1 MRSTLNKART
11 LCDKWR
17 ESRGR
22 GKEGSSTLPA
32 AAGGSPSPDS
42 AAAPEG
48 RLSRWF
54 SIRRNQYDVDRGA
67 RDHSSANS
75 SPSSTPSPGAGHL
88 LHDTPGKMPRLPEEE
103 EASTGSTELNGSS
116 HNHEHFDRPR
126 AMTIAGSTM
135 ASPTDV
141 SAAFPPFTN
150 FQRRQQPPA
159 LPPPPPGLTAEQIK
173 RRHIVA
179 AIVHSENS
187 YVATLQ
193 RLNNDYKRP
202 LEESSPPILSAQKIS
217 TLFHRVPEI
226 LQCHSMFRIALAESV
241 RNWDRDEALG
251 DVFVASFSK
260 AGVLEIYSDFI
271 NNFSIAMDL
280 AKQESKRKSALADFL
295 KVKQISAHDRLSFF
309 GLMVKPVQRFPQFIL
324 FLQDLLKHTPHGHHD
339 RMSLQLALTQL
350 ESLAEM
356 LNERKREAEQFQAFK
371 EMLRHVGGK
380 FAARPLVSDG
390 GRYLL
395 REDNVTQL

>member
-1 MRSTLNKART
+1 MRSGSWDDPRLFGETAEEEILGRGCSRRRSGRSSEDNGVSTPNSKSGNELLLQSRRLDVLRQVSSETESWGSAESDLSSGDETNGNLRSTLNKART

-193 RLNNDYKRP
+193 RLN
-202 LEESSPPILSAQKIS
+202 
-217 TLFHRVPEI
+217 
-226 LQCHSMFRIALAESV
+226 
-241 RNWDRDEALG
+241 
-251 DVFVASFSK
+251 
-260 AGVLEIYSDFI
+260 
-271 NNFSIAMDL
+271 
-280 AKQESKRKSALADFL
+280 
-295 KVKQISAHDRLSFF
+295 
-309 GLMVKPVQRFPQFIL
+309 
-324 FLQDLLKHTPHGHHD
+324 
-339 RMSLQLALTQL
+339 
-350 ESLAEM
+350 
-356 LNERKREAEQFQAFK
+356 
-371 EMLRHVGGK
+371 
-380 FAARPLVSDG
+380 
-390 GRYLL
+390 
-395 REDNVTQL
+395 